1 MSAATDDDHHHHD
14 GEPDSLALWLQ
25 DNVVLHSV
33 GVDIGSA
40 TTQVALTRLHLRR
53 HAEALTSRYV
63 VVAKELVH
71 DSGPRLTPYA
81 ADGQIAAEAVGEI
94 LDKAYADAGWGSD
107 DVDTGAVILT
117 GEALRRRNAEAVG
130 AVVAD
135 RAGQLVCVTAGH
147 HMEAL
152 LAAYG
157 SGTVRRSH
165 QDGSRLLNVDIGG
178 GTTKITL
185 VEAGTVRSTSAIHVG
200 GRLIAVDDRG
210 SVVRLEPGGIR
221 HAASGG
227 FSWQLGDVVP
237 AADLAE
243 VAELMADAIVDAL
256 TGGAPH
262 LFLTDRPDL
271 PGTVDGVVL
280 SGGVAAY
287 LHGTESR
294 PFGDLGKPLA
304 AALGRH
310 DLAGRLPGPL
320 LRGEESMR
328 ATVFGAS
335 EHTVQ
340 LSGITGRITNPDL
353 SLPRRNL
360 PVARVR
366 ACVDEAVDSRL
377 VADSVRDAL
386 TRRGLAAEDDLALAV
401 GWSGAPTY
409 ARLSA
414 FVEGLAAGLGS
425 RLDAGRTAYLLLDGD
440 VAMTVGRLL
449 TEQTAARAE
458 LVVLDGIQLRDFDH
472 VDLGRVR
479 PVSGNVP
486 VTIKSL
492 AF

>member
-1 MSAATDDDHHHHD
+1 MSAALDDDHDHHD
-14 GEPDSLALWLQ
+14 GEPGSLALWLQ

-40 TTQVALTRLHLRR
+40 TTQVALARLHLRR

-63 VVAKELVH
+63 VVGKELVH

-94 LDKAYADAGWGSD
+94 LDEAYARAGWGSD

-130 AVVAD
+130 AVVAT
-135 RAGQLVCVTAGH
+135 RAGDLVCVTAGH

-165 QDGSRLLNVDIGG
+165 EDGSRLLNVDIGG

-185 VEAGTVRSTSAIHVG
+185 VEAGTVVSTSAIHVG
-200 GRLIAVDDRG
+200 GRLIAVDDSG
-210 SVVRLEPGGIR
+210 AVVRLEPGGRR

-227 FSWQLGDVVP
+227 FTWQLGDVVP

-243 VAELMADAIVDAL
+243 VAELMAGAIVDAL
-256 TGGAPH
+256 SGGAH
-262 LFLTDRPDL
+262 QLFLTDRPDL
-271 PGTVDGVVL
+271 SVPVDGVIL

-287 LHGTESR
+287 LNGTEAR
-294 PFGDLGKPLA
+294 EFGDLGRPLA
-304 AALGRH
+304 AALARH
-310 DLAGRLPGPL
+310 DDAGRLPGAL

-340 LSGITGRITNPDL
+340 LSGITGRITNPDR

-366 ACVDEAVDSRL
+366 PCVDETVDSAK
-377 VADSVRDAL
+377 VTQAVQDAL
-386 TRRGLAAEDDLALAV
+386 TRRGVAAEDDLALAV
-401 GWSGAPTY
+401 GWSGAPSY

-414 FVEGLAAGLGS
+414 FVRGLAAGLGS
-425 RLDAGRTAYLLLDGD
+425 RLDTGRTAYLLLDGD
-440 VAMTVGRLL
+440 VAMSVGRLL
-449 TEQTAARAE
+449 TEEATAQAD
-458 LVVLDGIQLRDFDH
+458 LVVLDGIHLRDFDH

-479 PVSGNVP
+479 PVSGNLP